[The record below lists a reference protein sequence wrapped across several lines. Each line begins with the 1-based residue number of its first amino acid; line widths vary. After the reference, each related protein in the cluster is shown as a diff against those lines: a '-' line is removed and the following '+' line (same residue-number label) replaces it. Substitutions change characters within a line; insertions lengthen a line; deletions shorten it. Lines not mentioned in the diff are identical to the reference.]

1 MEGGGAAAGDSAN
14 HTMLLRLLKELNS
27 PLHVQPILFKCSK
40 NSNSK
45 RITQSHL
52 YMYYTYI
59 YRYVPIP
66 DRERDA
72 RCHYTL
78 HERDAACSYMLSS
91 LKLHHF
97 YFTKVPCLDCFPGH
111 AW

>member
-1 MEGGGAAAGDSAN
+1 MEEGGAAAGDSAN

-52 YMYYTYI
+52 YMYYTYM
-59 YRYVPIP
+59 YTCQSHTEKEMQDVTTHCM
-66 DRERDA
+66 REMQ
-72 RCHYTL
+72 H
-78 HERDAACSYMLSS
+78 AATCLV
-91 LKLHHF
+91 HF
-97 YFTKVPCLDCFPGH
+97 
-111 AW
+111 